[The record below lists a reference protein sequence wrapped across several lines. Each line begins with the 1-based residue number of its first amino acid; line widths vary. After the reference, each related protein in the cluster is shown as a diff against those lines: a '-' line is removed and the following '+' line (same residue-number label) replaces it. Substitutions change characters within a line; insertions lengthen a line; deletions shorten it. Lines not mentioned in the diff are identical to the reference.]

1 MTTVKSAVVALT
13 AVLCAVTMT
22 ASAEARGFGHFG
34 GGHFGGG
41 HFGGHYGHVGHI
53 GNGGWGHG
61 GHWGHGHWGHRGWGP
76 GFGIYAPYYSSYYDD
91 DDYGDCYRVY
101 RYHAWRTVCD

>member
-1 MTTVKSAVVALT
+1 MMRMKSAVVALT
-13 AVLCAVTMT
+13 AALCAVTMT

-41 HFGGHYGHVGHI
+41 HFAHAGHMGHYGGY
-53 GNGGWGHG
+53 GHG
-61 GHWGHGHWGHRGWGP
+61 GHGHWGHHHGWYGP
-76 GFGIYAPYYSSYYDD
+76 AFGVGLYAPYYSSYYDED
-91 DDYGDCYRVY
+91 DCYRVY